1 VRNDHTLYSPETLTK
16 IKQWQERVLSGTIT
30 LEEMQEAIKILRQ
43 DRVSAAAAAAASGKK
58 STSTKQ
64 EKIAAVNVDD
74 LLTGF

>member
-43 DRVSAAAAAAASGKK
+43 DRVSAAAAAAASGRK